1 MFLRCNLHLQEGSKT
16 PSHPSSSAG
25 SQASAKLPLR
35 AHRQLAARRPRV
47 PAPTER
53 AQKEAAARA
62 RNARNQ
68 QLHRQRQKVSPA
80 RLHIS
85 IQDCCCG
92 PWAMASNCRWDKSH
106 MQAISCSGD
115 LAGY

>member
-1 MFLRCNLHLQEGSKT
+1 MFLRCSLYVQEGSKT

-35 AHRQLAARRPRV
+35 AHRQLAVRRPRV

-80 RLHIS
+80 RLRIS
-85 IQDCCCG
+85 LNDCSCSAR
-92 PWAMASNCRWDKSH
+92 AMASNDC
-106 MQAISCSGD
+106 
-115 LAGY
+115 

>member
-1 MFLRCNLHLQEGSKT
+1 MLQEGSKT
-16 PSHPSSSAG
+16 PSHLSSSAG

-35 AHRQLAARRPRV
+35 AHRQLAARRART

-68 QLHRQRQKVSPA
+68 QLHRQRQKASPA

-85 IQDCCCG
+85 LKDHSCSAR
-92 PWAMASNCRWDKSH
+92 AMASNCR
-106 MQAISCSGD
+106 
-115 LAGY
+115 

>member
-1 MFLRCNLHLQEGSKT
+1 MLQEGSRT

-35 AHRQLAARRPRV
+35 ALRQVAARRGKA

-68 QLHRQRQKVSPA
+68 QLHRQRQKVRSTFHGGLQCIFHCLPA
-80 RLHIS
+80 FRVRH
-85 IQDCCCG
+85 
-92 PWAMASNCRWDKSH
+92 
-106 MQAISCSGD
+106 
-115 LAGY
+115 